1 MDTKLVGEI
10 RKTMGATV
18 LKATDD
24 GHLVAKIAELN
35 VIDKDGDVIEPGF
48 IGSQPAPAVWGHDW
62 REPLGPG
69 KVYEDTLKGKKI
81 AVGEADFLM
90 DVPAIRDR
98 FITVKGMGDQQEYS
112 FGFAILNGGA
122 RLGEFEGQDVRF
134 LSPRPDGKLGSSVHE
149 WSPVLVGAGVDTQT
163 IAAKSAAAAL
173 SALADGE
180 HSAELEAMLGR
191 LIAAASEAPKSY
203 LEHIAATGAA
213 LQDLITRTVERDSL
227 RRKDGRTL
235 GDEAL
240 AALEALAV
248 QLDSAKSSIEEL
260 GDDDTGTGGDDD
272 DPGEPSGDDDGGT
285 ADDDAREE
293 LAALH
298 GAFLADEFANA

>member
-98 FITVKGMGDQQEYS
+98 FLTVKGMGDQQEYS
-112 FGFAILNGGA
+112 FGFAILKGGG

-134 LSPRPDGKLGSSVHE
+134 LSPRPDGKFGADVHE
-149 WSPVLVGAGVDTQT
+149 WSPTLVGAGVDTQT
-163 IAAKSAAAAL
+163 IAAKSAVEAL
-173 SALADGE
+173 KEIAD
-180 HSAELEAMLGR
+180 ADLDADLEAMLAR
-191 LIAAASEAPKSY
+191 LIAAAGQAPKSF
-203 LEHIAATGAA
+203 LDHIAATDAA
-213 LQDLITRTVERDSL
+213 LQDLITRTVERDAL

-235 GDEAL
+235 GDDAL

-248 QLDSAKSSIEEL
+248 RLDAAKSSIEGL
-260 GDDDTGTGGDDD
+260 DDDTGTGGDDD
-272 DPGEPSGDDDGGT
+272 DTGEPSGDDDGGT